1 MFNFIVSLLSDFFQ
15 ALTVET
21 RISSFVELLHC
32 MYKRKKNII
41 FIAENVQNTSSL
53 CHFLLMLN
61 AQGPVCVQISF
72 ISGLLQVIELQVAKM
87 DLWNQKVETKIARTQ
102 NWKIG
107 INSRDSA
114 IWNLLWQT
122 ESPPQHYGEDRLNSL
137 LPTFSSLPSCLP
149 PSSSASLPPSL
160 LPLSFSPSFPSLL
173 PSFPRANLRLSLFPQ
188 LLSLL
193 YLLILCYS
201 LLTLRNLHL
210 PMFLFLFF
218 YHVFDLVKILP
229 HSWHFGGCFL
239 PILLS
244 RRTFFFQEDF

>member
-1 MFNFIVSLLSDFFQ
+1 MKQKWPEPRTGKSVSTLGTLLSGICYGR
-15 ALTVET
+15 LN
-21 RISSFVELLHC
+21 LHPST
-32 MYKRKKNII
+32 M
-41 FIAENVQNTSSL
+41 
-53 CHFLLMLN
+53 
-61 AQGPVCVQISF
+61 
-72 ISGLLQVIELQVAKM
+72 
-87 DLWNQKVETKIARTQ
+87 ART
-102 NWKIG
+102 G
-107 INSRDSA
+107 STPFCP
-114 IWNLLWQT
+114 L
-122 ESPPQHYGEDRLNSL
+122 SPPF
-137 LPTFSSLPSCLP
+137 LP
-149 PSSSASLPPSL
+149 A
-160 LPLSFSPSFPSLL
+160 SFSPSFPSLL